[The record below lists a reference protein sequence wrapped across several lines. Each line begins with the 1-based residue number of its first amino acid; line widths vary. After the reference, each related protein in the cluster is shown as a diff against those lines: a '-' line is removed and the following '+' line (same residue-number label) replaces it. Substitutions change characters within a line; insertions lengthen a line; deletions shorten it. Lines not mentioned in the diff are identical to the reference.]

1 MGSPANLRLHSDALL
16 RMFTVTAANA
26 LIPRLE
32 ESFLRLDPKLARLRE
47 LRELIEDAESY
58 YGEGLAAAPAR
69 EREAYAESLQEQA
82 NLERSVQADVDE
94 VHALGCELKD
104 IHRGLVDFPAR
115 IGNEVG
121 YLCWQRGE
129 LAIGWWHTL
138 DTGFAGRKALAP
150 EAER

>member
-1 MGSPANLRLHSDALL
+1 
-16 RMFTVTAANA
+16 
-26 LIPRLE
+26 
-32 ESFLRLDPKLARLRE
+32 
-47 LRELIEDAESY
+47 
-58 YGEGLAAAPAR
+58 
-69 EREAYAESLQEQA
+69 
-82 NLERSVQADVDE
+82 
-94 VHALGCELKD
+94 
-104 IHRGLVDFPAR
+104 VDFPAR

>member
-58 YGEGLAAAPAR
+58 YGEGLANRITGKDSRPHPQGSARHTRNPSRSRRTSNAPSKR
-69 EREAYAESLQEQA
+69 TWTRCT
-82 NLERSVQADVDE
+82 RSAV
-94 VHALGCELKD
+94 
-104 IHRGLVDFPAR
+104 
-115 IGNEVG
+115 N
-121 YLCWQRGE
+121 
-129 LAIGWWHTL
+129 
-138 DTGFAGRKALAP
+138 
-150 EAER
+150 